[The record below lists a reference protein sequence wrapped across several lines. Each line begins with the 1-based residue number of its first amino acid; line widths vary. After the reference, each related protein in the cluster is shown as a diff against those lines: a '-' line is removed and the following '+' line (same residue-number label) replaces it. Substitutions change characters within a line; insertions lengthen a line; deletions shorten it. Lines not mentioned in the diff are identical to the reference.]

1 MYKFDFDGLAESSF
15 AATVRVYKADWR
27 TALVAPRRDWTV
39 YPKTPVVVVA
49 RTVYV
54 KTALVIALAVVGV
67 ITTVFES
74 LAVFV

>member
-27 TALVAPRRDWTV
+27 TALVDPRRAWTV

-54 KTALVIALAVVGV
+54 KTAFVIALAVPGV
-67 ITTVFES
+67 MTTVFDS
-74 LAVFV
+74 VVV